1 MFNMFKEMTDIIE
14 KFDRELETIKKNQV
28 EKYITEKY
36 DNQNKNPKKVSN
48 SAVNPV
54 KELVNKNMG

>member
-36 DNQNKNPKKVSN
+36 NNQNKNPKKVSN